1 MPTVSHQHA
10 PEDPATTH
18 HARAQAALIEFLRAD
33 LSLSFTMLRTAEID
47 RTDEPAHCE
56 AALAKVR
63 AALGVIRSLEGRI
76 EDRET
81 WAEIH
86 VRADEL
92 ETALKAFSN

>member
-1 MPTVSHQHA
+1 MVRSGQDALRKGH
-10 PEDPATTH
+10 PAQANVDF
-18 HARAQAALIEFLRAD
+18 ARAELLAPRAD
-33 LSLSFTMLRTAEID
+33 F
-47 RTDEPAHCE
+47 
-56 AALAKVR
+56 VR
-63 AALGVIRSLEGRI
+63 AALAVIRSLEGRI

>member
-10 PEDPATTH
+10 PEDPAIGRQ
-18 HARAQAALIEFLRAD
+18 ARAQAALIEFLRAD

-47 RTDEPAHCE
+47 RTDKPAHCE

-63 AALGVIRSLEGRI
+63 ASLEVIRTLERRI